1 MKRYYRRPTVEEM
14 LGLSRSTI
22 YRMMQDGE
30 FPRPVKIGRRAVGWS
45 SEEIESWIIFQCATL
60 IPTNGI
66 YAAFK

>member
-1 MKRYYRRPTVEEM
+1 MKRYYRRPIVEDM

-45 SEEIESWIIFQCATL
+45 SEEIERWISERHV
-60 IPTNGI
+60 
-66 YAAFK
+66 

>member
-1 MKRYYRRPTVEEM
+1 MKRYYRRPTVEDM

-45 SEEIESWIIFQCATL
+45 SEEIERWISERHV
-60 IPTNGI
+60 
-66 YAAFK
+66 